1 MPEDIMI
8 LPSRRIVYHLF
19 CFLNFMIVLIVIL
32 TPFWLWNNFRNEFV
46 FMGLW
51 LKCNNSGCR
60 KVSLENA
67 SPEMLQN
74 ARWFSLLAFISSLT
88 SLILSQDNLSQF
100 FQTAFSK
107 RLISTMANFCAG
119 IFLLLS
125 LMIICFGI
133 THEINTEEKYLSPSF
148 GFYIGCVACLLAF
161 LLGIVSLVHPV
172 GLFED
177 SINETTQRSLM
188 IPEGYVDQYTHS
200 FL

>member
-60 KVSLENA
+60 KVSLEN
-67 SPEMLQN
+67 
-74 ARWFSLLAFISSLT
+74 
-88 SLILSQDNLSQF
+88 
-100 FQTAFSK
+100 
-107 RLISTMANFCAG
+107 G